1 MRITN
6 AFEESSFE
14 TIVMCSEKES
24 EGHRWCF
31 ICREEPHVPADCEDV
46 RKWRK
51 KCRDDSE
58 TCNWLQ
64 ANTKDCPKCRIAI
77 NKDGGCNHIHCK
89 QCDFHFCWVC
99 LGTFEHTT
107 YQHSCNKFAADD
119 SNVTSSRSALERYM
133 HHFERFSNH
142 LKSRELESKLREMTL
157 LKMNEMQEKGNKTYI
172 DVQFMQ
178 QATSQLIQSRQTLQW
193 TYVVGFYLPPWLV
206 KNIFEMNQGE
216 LETATERLSN
226 MLEVLLLPHPPP
238 LYPYLPTFP
247 ERIPPLPTLLCFFQ
261 PFRAPSVPPLPF
273 PCLALPGL
281 CSFAGIMRALDPMEI
296 GALFSPPLRSP
307 DAQVQHKYRAFPP
320 QREAHNDKGVASSGT
335 LSPHPSPLP

>member
-1 MRITN
+1 VRITSS
-6 AFEESSFE
+6 FDESSFE
-14 TIVMCSEKES
+14 TVVMCSEKES
-24 EGHRWCF
+24 EGHKWCF
-31 ICREEPHVPADCEDV
+31 NCREEPHVPADCEDV

-64 ANTKDCPKCRIAI
+64 ANTKDCPKCRVAI

-89 QCDFHFCWVC
+89 QCDYHFCWVC

-178 QATSQLIQSRQTLQW
+178 QATSQLIKSRQTLQW
-193 TYVVGFYLPPWLV
+193 TYVVGFYLPKWLV

-226 MLEVLLLPHPPP
+226 MLEVPSTHPIG
-238 LYPYLPTFP
+238 PT
-247 ERIPPLPTLLCFFQ
+247 
-261 PFRAPSVPPLPF
+261 AAHPSVLSLSAFLATSLCHCTAPLSF
-273 PCLALPGL
+273 TQNALL
-281 CSFAGIMRALDPMEI
+281 
-296 GALFSPPLRSP
+296 
-307 DAQVQHKYRAFPP
+307 
-320 QREAHNDKGVASSGT
+320 T
-335 LSPHPSPLP
+335 PHGCRWRMCWFRV